1 MASPV
6 ISTPPAEPPLVT
18 RLVREGGA
26 ARLDDAS
33 VDSFVAQAGATVLFF
48 TEDPMRVK
56 ETLDLAVILPEI
68 AKAVPERLRMGVLPP
83 PLANA
88 RAAQFNVRRW
98 PALVFLRDGGWLG
111 NIEGLRDW
119 AEYVSIAG
127 EILAN
132 EARPMPARVI
142 PVASAEAR
150 CGGGGSNP

>member
-1 MASPV
+1 MTALVMP
-6 ISTPPAEPPLVT
+6 TPAAEPPLVA
-18 RLVREGGA
+18 RLIREGGA
-26 ARLDDAS
+26 TRLDEAH
-33 VDSFVAQAGATVLFF
+33 VDSFVAGGGATVLFF
-48 TEDPMRVK
+48 TEDPMRVR

-119 AEYVSIAG
+119 DEYVEATTTL
-127 EILAN
+127 LA
-132 EARPMPARVI
+132 ASPRPVPKVI
-142 PVASAEAR
+142 PISAPAAPG
-150 CGGGGSNP
+150 CGS

>member
-6 ISTPPAEPPLVT
+6 ISAPPAEPPLVT

-48 TEDPMRVK
+48 SEDPLRVK
-56 ETLDLAVILPEI
+56 VTLDLAVILPEI

-119 AEYVSIAG
+119 TDYVEAATTL
-127 EILAN
+127 LAAP
-132 EARPMPARVI
+132 ARPVPKVI
-142 PVASAEAR
+142 PISAPAVPG
-150 CGGGGSNP
+150 CGT